1 MSELARYI
9 VNGLFATA
17 IHFAVLTFNLKLLHI
32 PYAGVANLIAAVF
45 GIATSFIGSRYFVFK
60 GHQDSL
66 RVHFI
71 RFTALYVLI
80 AMLHGLILLIWTDWW
95 SLDYRIGFLL
105 ATTMQVSISYFG
117 NKKLVFKV

>member
-17 IHFAVLTFNLKLLHI
+17 IHFGVLTFNLKVLYI
-32 PYAGVANLIAAVF
+32 PYAGVANLIASVF
-45 GIATSFIGSRYFVFK
+45 GIATSFIGSRYFVFQ

-80 AMLHGLILLIWTDWW
+80 AMLHGLVLLIWTDWW
-95 SLDYRIGFLL
+95 ALDYKIGFLL

>member
-1 MSELARYI
+1 LSELARYI
-9 VNGLFATA
+9 VNGVFATA
-17 IHFAVLTFNLKLLHI
+17 IHFGVLTFNLKVLYI

-45 GIATSFIGSRYFVFK
+45 GIATSFIGSRYFVFQ
-60 GHQDSL
+60 GHQESL

-80 AMLHGLILLIWTDWW
+80 AMLHGLVLLIWTDWW
-95 SLDYRIGFLL
+95 ALDYKIGFLL